1 MQTWT
6 EPPLDR
12 YTFVARALHWIM
24 AVLIIANLILG
35 IGHDALPK
43 DWAIMPVHKSIGLT
57 VLALTLVRLGWRLG
71 HRPPLHPV
79 AMPGWE
85 KAAAHATHF
94 LFYAFMLLVPLTG
107 WIMTSAGT
115 RPLNWFFL
123 FDVPKFA
130 VTKGDILVGV
140 SGEGH
145 EIMGFAWAALIILH
159 IAAALRHHLVLKDDV
174 LRRMR

>member
-1 MQTWT
+1 M
-6 EPPLDR
+6 DR

-24 AVLIIANLILG
+24 AVLIIVNLILG

-43 DWAIMPVHKSIGLT
+43 DWAVMPVHKSIGLT

-71 HRPPLHPV
+71 HRPPLLPV

-94 LFYAFMLLVPLTG
+94 LFYALMLLVPLTG

-174 LRRMR
+174 LRRMI

>member
-1 MQTWT
+1 M
-6 EPPLDR
+6 DR
-12 YTFVARALHWIM
+12 YTSVARALHWIM
-24 AVLIIANLILG
+24 AVLIIVNLALG
-35 IGHDALPK
+35 IAHDALPK
-43 DWAIMPVHKSIGLT
+43 DWAVMPVHKSLGLT
-57 VLALTLVRLGWRLG
+57 VLALTLVRLAWRIG
-71 HRPPLHPV
+71 YRPPPLPA

-94 LFYAFMLLVPLTG
+94 IFYAFMILVPLTG

-130 VTKGDILVGV
+130 VTKGDILVGL

-145 EIMGFAWAALIILH
+145 EIMGFAWAALIIVH
-159 IAAALRHHLVLKDDV
+159 IAAALRHHIVLKDNV
-174 LRRMR
+174 LRRML